1 MKNVYQGWELPYF
14 NNAKNFRKYQFSLIK
29 EYICGSVAEVGPGHG
44 VNLVHYYKY
53 ASKIDLFE
61 PSNNLYK
68 ILKSKFK
75 KKNIK
80 IFNKYFRFSDKK
92 IKRKYNTIIYLDV
105 MEHINNDTDE
115 MEKAYKLLLNNG
127 HLIINVPAFSY
138 LYSQFDLDIGH
149 IKRYNKKDFQII
161 AKKIKGKIIFIKYYD
176 SIGFFLSL
184 ISKLFF
190 SKKYRNNFK
199 LKILL
204 CDKMII
210 ISKLIDFLTMNL
222 FGKSLLVIIKK

>member
-1 MKNVYQGWELPYF
+1 MKNIYQGWELPYF
-14 NNAKNFRKYQFSLIK
+14 NNAKNFRKYQFSLIRK
-29 EYICGSVAEVGPGHG
+29 FIYGSVAEVGPGHG
-44 VNLVHYYKY
+44 VNLAQYYKH

-61 PSNNLYK
+61 PSNNLYN
-68 ILKSKFK
+68 ILKRKFK
-75 KKNIK
+75 MKNIK
-80 IFNKYFRFSDKK
+80 VFNKYFDFSKK
-92 IKRKYNTIIYLDV
+92 KYNTILYLDV
-105 MEHINNDTDE
+105 LEHIKNDAHE
-115 MEKAYKLLLNNG
+115 IARAYKSLSKNG

-161 AKKIKGKIIFIKYYD
+161 TKNIKGKIILMKYYD
-176 SIGFFLSL
+176 SVGYFLGF
-184 ISKLFF
+184 ISKLFDR
-190 SKKYRNNFK
+190 KKYRNNFK

-204 CDKMII
+204 WDKMII

>member
-14 NNAKNFRKYQFSLIK
+14 NNAKNFRKYQFSLIR
-29 EYICGSVAEVGPGHG
+29 EYIFGSVAEVGPGHG
-44 VNLVHYYKY
+44 VNLLHYYKH

-68 ILKSKFK
+68 ILKRKFK
-75 KKNIK
+75 KYNIN
-80 IFNKYFRFSDKK
+80 IFNKYFHFSDKK
-92 IKRKYNTIIYLDV
+92 NKRKYNTIIYLDV
-105 MEHINNDTDE
+105 LEHIKNDAHE
-115 MEKAYKLLLNNG
+115 IAKACKSLVKNG

-161 AKKIKGKIIFIKYYD
+161 EKKIKGKIILIKYYD
-176 SIGFFLSL
+176 SIGYFLSL
-184 ISKLFF
+184 ISKLL
-190 SKKYRNNFK
+190 SQKKYRNNFK

-204 CDKMII
+204 WDKMII
-210 ISKLIDFLTMNL
+210 VSKLMDFLTMNL